1 MKEAILHVDLDAI
14 LYNYRHLKCY
24 YKKNVIAVLKDDA
37 YHIGLL
43 KVMETLK
50 NEEGIII
57 AINHLSEAILLRE
70 NGFENA
76 ILYLNVF
83 DSEDIPTIIKYNI
96 SVIIDSLTQLKLID
110 NLPISFHLKINTTM
124 NRLGLNKKDAIK
136 VVNQLNNEEN
146 DNFKGIMTHFANDDM
161 DHQGYETFKKIASLV
176 KKKDIIIHCFASSS
190 LQEKFDDFTN
200 YIRVGIK
207 LYGIGERNSFLH
219 NALHLSS
226 SILTIKE

>member
-70 NGFENA
+70 NGFEND

-96 SVIIDSLTQLKLID
+96 SVIIDSLTQLK
-110 NLPISFHLKINTTM
+110 
-124 NRLGLNKKDAIK
+124 
-136 VVNQLNNEEN
+136 
-146 DNFKGIMTHFANDDM
+146 
-161 DHQGYETFKKIASLV
+161 
-176 KKKDIIIHCFASSS
+176 
-190 LQEKFDDFTN
+190 
-200 YIRVGIK
+200 
-207 LYGIGERNSFLH
+207 
-219 NALHLSS
+219 
-226 SILTIKE
+226 